1 MMQNLTDNWQHRSQ
15 PRTNLAQHELECK
28 LIFIFVIIVVVV
40 VVVVVVV
47 ILIILI
53 VVIIVVII
61 TGASRP

>member
-40 VVVVVVV
+40 VVVVVVIV
-47 ILIILI
+47 IIVI